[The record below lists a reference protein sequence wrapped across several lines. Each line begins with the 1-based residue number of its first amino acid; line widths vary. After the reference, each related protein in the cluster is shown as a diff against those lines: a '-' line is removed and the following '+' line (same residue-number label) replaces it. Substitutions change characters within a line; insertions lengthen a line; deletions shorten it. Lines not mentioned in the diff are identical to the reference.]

1 MGTNKIAMPTG
12 VELNGKSLRI
22 WFLYDGKRYRE
33 TLGLPPTRQNINFAR
48 QKRESILYE
57 IKIGTF
63 NYAAHF
69 PSSKHANG
77 RPQSKEIGQLA
88 EVYLASKKLNIRDST
103 FRKYSTVL
111 RMFISIYGPKRHT
124 NTLSPITLEQFRNDL
139 VINRS
144 ARTVNRYLVT
154 IKSFLVWLHRMEYVD
169 RDLSIHLL
177 RVKEYESDIR
187 PFSFDEFN
195 KVIDSYKQE
204 QHRNLFTLLVYTGL
218 RSGEVCALAWED
230 VDFDNK
236 TIIVRRST
244 YDKRGLKTTKTDKE
258 RIVDLMPPA
267 IEALKEQMKITYLYP
282 AKVHDVE
289 LPDKTFR
296 KDKIRFVFNPKAV
309 KHQKGSDFDYY
320 CKNAL
325 GKSWRYHCKMAGVE
339 HRNQYQ
345 LRHTYA
351 SWLITYGKISTS
363 YLAKQMGHNSTAMVD
378 KIYGKWLVEANK
390 SESNRAWIAL
400 EKAHNL

>member
-1 MGTNKIAMPTG
+1 MGTNKIALPTG
-12 VELNGKSLRI
+12 VEMNGKSLRV
-22 WFLYDGKRYRE
+22 WFIHDGKRYRE
-33 TLGLPPTRQNINFAR
+33 TLGLPPTKQNINFAKS
-48 QKRESILYE
+48 KREAILYE

-63 NYAAHF
+63 NYASHF
-69 PSSKHANG
+69 PNSKHANG
-77 RPQSKEIGQLA
+77 RPQSREIGYLA
-88 EVYLASKKLNIRDST
+88 EFYLTSKKLNIRDST

-111 RMFISIYGPKRHT
+111 KMFISIYGHKRHT
-124 NTLSPITLEQFRNDL
+124 NTLSARTLEQFRNDL

-154 IKSFLVWLHRMEYVD
+154 IKSYLRWLHRMEYVD
-169 RDLSIHLL
+169 KDLSIHLL

-187 PFSFDEFN
+187 PFSLDEFN
-195 KVIDSYKQE
+195 QVIDSYKQE

-230 VDFDNK
+230 VDFENK

-267 IEALKEQMKITYLYP
+267 IAALKAQMKITYLYP
-282 AKVHDVE
+282 AKIHGVE

-325 GKSWRYHCKMAGVE
+325 GKSWRYHCKMAEVE

-390 SESNRAWIAL
+390 SESDKAWVAF